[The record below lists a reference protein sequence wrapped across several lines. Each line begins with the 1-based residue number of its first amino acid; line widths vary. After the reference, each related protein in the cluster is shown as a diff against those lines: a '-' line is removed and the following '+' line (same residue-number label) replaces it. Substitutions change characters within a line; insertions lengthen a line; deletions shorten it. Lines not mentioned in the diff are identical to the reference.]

1 MKSFALERL
10 DSEIFEEK
18 SKHTK
23 FGKTEYME
31 YGNILLD
38 NLRFA
43 FGVSNLGKKT
53 NGKHVIDTLHLI
65 SELARNFDEA
75 FIKKVDL
82 FEDKKFYQVDYRNSK
97 LKLTQIAKIIAIDN
111 DICYKIRKKRFN
123 LNRTIRM
130 EIKNESK
137 QNPNIWKV

>member
-38 NLRFA
+38 NFRFA
-43 FGVSNLGKKT
+43 FGVSNIGKET

-75 FIKKVDL
+75 FIKKIDL
-82 FEDKKFYQVDYRNSK
+82 FEDKKFYKVDSRNNK
-97 LKLTQIAKIIAIDN
+97 LAQIAKIIAIDN
-111 DICYKIRKKRFN
+111 YICCKIREKKFN
-123 LNRTIRM
+123 LNRTMIREM
-130 EIKNESK
+130 KNESK
-137 QNPNIWKV
+137 QNTNIWKV

>member
-38 NLRFA
+38 NFRFA
-43 FGVSNLGKKT
+43 FGVSNIGKET

-75 FIKKVDL
+75 FIKKIDL
-82 FEDKKFYQVDYRNSK
+82 FKDKKFYQVDSRNSK
-97 LKLTQIAKIIAIDN
+97 LAQIAKIIVVNN
-111 DICYKIRKKRFN
+111 DICYKIREKRFN

-137 QNPNIWKV
+137 QNSNIWKV

>member
-18 SKHTK
+18 SKHNN

-38 NLRFA
+38 NFRFA
-43 FGVSNLGKKT
+43 FGVSNIGKET

-75 FIKKVDL
+75 LLLKKIDL
-82 FEDKKFYQVDYRNSK
+82 FKDKKFYQVDSRNSK
-97 LKLTQIAKIIAIDN
+97 LAQIAKIIAIDN
-111 DICYKIRKKRFN
+111 DICYKIREKRFN

-137 QNPNIWKV
+137 QNSNIWKV

>member
-38 NLRFA
+38 NFRFA
-43 FGVSNLGKKT
+43 FGVSNIGRET

-75 FIKKVDL
+75 FIKKIDL
-82 FEDKKFYQVDYRNSK
+82 FKDKKFYQVDSRNSK
-97 LKLTQIAKIIAIDN
+97 LAQIAKIIAIDN
-111 DICYKIRKKRFN
+111 DICFKIRNKKFN

-137 QNPNIWKV
+137 QNSNIWKI

>member
-38 NLRFA
+38 NFRFA
-43 FGVSNLGKKT
+43 FGVSNIGKET

-65 SELARNFDEA
+65 SEMARNFEDN
-75 FIKKVDL
+75 FIKKIDL
-82 FEDKKFYQVDYRNSK
+82 FKDKKFYQVDSRNSK
-97 LKLTQIAKIIAIDN
+97 LAQIAKIIAIDN
-111 DICYKIRKKRFN
+111 DICFKIRKKKFN

-137 QNPNIWKV
+137 QNSNIWKV

>member
-31 YGNILLD
+31 YNNILLD
-38 NLRFA
+38 NFRFA
-43 FGVSNLGKKT
+43 FGVSDNEE
-53 NGKHVIDTLHLI
+53 HVIDTLHLL
-65 SELARNFDEA
+65 SGLAINFDET

-82 FEDKKFYQVDYRNSK
+82 FEDKKFYKADYKNSK
-97 LKLTQIAKIIAIDN
+97 LAQIAKIIAIDN
-111 DICYKIRKKRFN
+111 DICYKIRNKKFN
-123 LNRTIRM
+123 LNRTMIREM
-130 EIKNESK
+130 KNESK
-137 QNPNIWKV
+137 QNTNI

>member
-10 DSEIFEEK
+10 DSETFEEK
-18 SKHTK
+18 SKHNK

-38 NLRFA
+38 NFRFA
-43 FGVSNLGKKT
+43 FGVSNVGKET
-53 NGKHVIDTLHLI
+53 NGKRVIDTLHLI

-75 FIKKVDL
+75 FIKKIDL
-82 FEDKKFYQVDYRNSK
+82 FEDKKFYQADYKNSK
-97 LKLTQIAKIIAIDN
+97 VAQIAKIIAIDN
-111 DICYKIRKKRFN
+111 DICYKIREKRFN

>member
-38 NLRFA
+38 NFRFA
-43 FGVSNLGKKT
+43 FGVSNIGKEK

-75 FIKKVDL
+75 FIKKIDL
-82 FEDKKFYQVDYRNSK
+82 FKDKKFYQVDYRNS
-97 LKLTQIAKIIAIDN
+97 KLTQIAKIIAIDN
-111 DICYKIRKKRFN
+111 DICFKIRNKKFN
-123 LNRTIRM
+123 LNRRIRM
-130 EIKNESK
+130 EMKNESK
-137 QNPNIWKV
+137 QNSNIWKV

>member
-23 FGKTEYME
+23 FGKTEYLE
-31 YGNILLD
+31 YNNILLD
-38 NLRFA
+38 NFRFA
-43 FGVSNLGKKT
+43 FGVSNIGKET

-65 SELARNFDEA
+65 SETARNFDEA
-75 FIKKVDL
+75 FIKEIDL
-82 FEDKKFYQVDYRNSK
+82 LEDKKFYKVDYINN
-97 LKLTQIAKIIAIDN
+97 KLTQIAKIIAIDN
-111 DICYKIRKKRFN
+111 DICYKIREKRFN

-137 QNPNIWKV
+137 

>member
-38 NLRFA
+38 NFRFA
-43 FGVSNLGKKT
+43 FGVSNLGKET
-53 NGKHVIDTLHLI
+53 NGKPVLDTLHLM
-65 SELARNFDEA
+65 SEMATNSDEA
-75 FIKKVDL
+75 FIKKIDL
-82 FEDKKFYQVDYRNSK
+82 FKDNKFYQVDYRSS
-97 LKLTQIAKIIAIDN
+97 KLTQIAKIIAIDN
-111 DICYKIRKKRFN
+111 NICNKIRNKKFN
-123 LNRTIRM
+123 LNRTMIREM
-130 EIKNESK
+130 KNEPK
-137 QNPNIWKV
+137 WKTYI

>member
-38 NLRFA
+38 NFRFA
-43 FGVSNLGKKT
+43 FGVSNISRET

-65 SELARNFDEA
+65 SELAINFDVA
-75 FIKKVDL
+75 FIKKIDL
-82 FEDKKFYQVDYRNSK
+82 FKDKKFYQVDSRNSK
-97 LKLTQIAKIIAIDN
+97 LAQIAKIIVVNN
-111 DICYKIRKKRFN
+111 DICYKIREKRFN

-137 QNPNIWKV
+137 QNSNIWKV

>member
-23 FGKTEYME
+23 FGKTEYIE
-31 YGNILLD
+31 YNNILLD
-38 NLRFA
+38 NFRFA
-43 FGVSNLGKKT
+43 FGVSNIGKET

-75 FIKKVDL
+75 FIKKIDL
-82 FEDKKFYQVDYRNSK
+82 FKDKKFYQVDSRNSK
-97 LKLTQIAKIIAIDN
+97 LAQIAKIIVVNN
-111 DICYKIRKKRFN
+111 DICYKIREKRFN

-137 QNPNIWKV
+137 QNSNIWKV

>member
-18 SKHTK
+18 SKHNN
-23 FGKTEYME
+23 FGKTEYLE
-31 YGNILLD
+31 YDNILLD
-38 NLRFA
+38 NFRFA
-43 FGVSNLGKKT
+43 FGVSNIGKKT

-65 SELARNFDEA
+65 SEMARDFEDA
-75 FIKKVDL
+75 FIKKIDL
-82 FEDKKFYQVDYRNSK
+82 FEDKKFYQADYKNSK
-97 LKLTQIAKIIAIDN
+97 VSQIAKIIAIDN
-111 DICYKIRKKRFN
+111 YICYKIREKRFN

-137 QNPNIWKV
+137 QNTNI

>member
-18 SKHTK
+18 SKHNN

-38 NLRFA
+38 NFRFA
-43 FGVSNLGKKT
+43 FGVSNIGKET
-53 NGKHVIDTLHLI
+53 NGKHVIDTIHLI

-75 FIKKVDL
+75 FIKKIDL
-82 FEDKKFYQVDYRNSK
+82 FKDKKFYQVDSRNSK
-97 LKLTQIAKIIAIDN
+97 LAQIAKIIAVNN
-111 DICYKIRKKRFN
+111 DICYKIRDKRFN
-123 LNRTIRM
+123 LNRTMISEM
-130 EIKNESK
+130 KNESK
-137 QNPNIWKV
+137 QNSNI

>member
-38 NLRFA
+38 NFRFA
-43 FGVSNLGKKT
+43 FGVSNIGRER
-53 NGKHVIDTLHLI
+53 NGKHVIDTLLLI

-75 FIKKVDL
+75 FIKEIDL
-82 FEDKKFYQVDYRNSK
+82 LEDKKFYQADYKNS
-97 LKLTQIAKIIAIDN
+97 KLTQIAKIIAIDN
-111 DICYKIRKKRFN
+111 DICYKIIEKRFN

-137 QNPNIWKV
+137 QNSNIWKV

>member
-38 NLRFA
+38 NFRFA
-43 FGVSNLGKKT
+43 FGVSNIGRET

-82 FEDKKFYQVDYRNSK
+82 FEDKKFYQVDSRNSK
-97 LKLTQIAKIIAIDN
+97 LAQIAKIIAIDN
-111 DICYKIRKKRFN
+111 DICYKIREKRFN

-137 QNPNIWKV
+137 QNTNI

>member
-38 NLRFA
+38 NFRFA
-43 FGVSNLGKKT
+43 FGVSNIGKET
-53 NGKHVIDTLHLI
+53 SGKRVIDTLHLI
-65 SELARNFDEA
+65 SELASFGR
-75 FIKKVDL
+75 
-82 FEDKKFYQVDYRNSK
+82 
-97 LKLTQIAKIIAIDN
+97 
-111 DICYKIRKKRFN
+111 
-123 LNRTIRM
+123 
-130 EIKNESK
+130 
-137 QNPNIWKV
+137 

>member
-18 SKHTK
+18 SKHNN

-38 NLRFA
+38 NFRFA
-43 FGVSNLGKKT
+43 FGVSNIGRET

-75 FIKKVDL
+75 FIKKIDL
-82 FEDKKFYQVDYRNSK
+82 FKDNKFYQVNYRNSK
-97 LKLTQIAKIIAIDN
+97 LAQIAKIIGIDN
-111 DICYKIRKKRFN
+111 HICYKIRNKKFN
-123 LNRTIRM
+123 LSQAIRKEM
-130 EIKNESK
+130 KNEPK
-137 QNPNIWKV
+137 QNSNI